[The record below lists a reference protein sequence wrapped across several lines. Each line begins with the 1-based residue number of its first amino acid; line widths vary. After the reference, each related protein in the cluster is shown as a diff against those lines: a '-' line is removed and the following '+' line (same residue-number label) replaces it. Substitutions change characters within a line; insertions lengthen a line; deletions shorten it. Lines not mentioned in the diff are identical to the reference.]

1 MAIPSVVDTPPPV
14 PLSGKLAIAFS
25 QQETTPNEK
34 SIAIDASRY
43 LVASPY
49 TDAEHLL
56 DLETLDVENGLLAE
70 ALAEM
75 RPLRDDYATAPYVDI
90 FNWEEMIDRIRQLA
104 TARGISFKETSWYIV
119 AFRSQYKP
127 TTDHPDLGVLDKAAH
142 AEAMASGGFLK

>member
-90 FNWEEMIDRIRQLA
+90 FNWEEMIDRVRQLA